1 MRSPYGYGKFCSTIE
16 AGPSKM
22 TASPSERTEKQ
33 EGLGGTDVQPQIYVV
48 LRIAD
53 CDDVGGGGSGDCVA
67 AGTVTGVIR
76 ADSGSAGHEQHPADW
91 SGHCDNVPGDR
102 ETREP
107 GRRQYPHGVAPAHA
121 GPERVLRRERSLRS
135 LLRSVG

>member
-22 TASPSERTEKQ
+22 TASPSERTEKK

-48 LRIAD
+48 LRLAD
-53 CDDVGGGGSGDCVA
+53 CDDVRGGGSGDCVA

-76 ADSGSAGHEQHPADW
+76 ADCLGAGHEQHAADW
-91 SGHCDNVPGDR
+91 SRHRHNVPGDC
-102 ETREP
+102 EAGEP
-107 GRRQYPHGVAPAHA
+107 GRRQHPHRIAPAHA
-121 GPERVLRRERSLRS
+121 GPQRVLRRERSL
-135 LLRSVG
+135 